1 MDFAQSSQLGPQDK
15 TFLIWLAKT
24 HLRVGTPMQAE
35 PFANMDRTGGA
46 WAVVQ
51 ALMSDHNPEQLI
63 SGVEAGAG
71 YSNANGPDARC
82 KAALFAG
89 EWLTIR
95 KAGVGAR
102 EMFAE
107 AERTYA
113 PLSIERAV
121 AVAELQRLAPNATP

>member
-1 MDFAQSSQLGPQDK
+1 
-15 TFLIWLAKT
+15 
-24 HLRVGTPMQAE
+24 
-35 PFANMDRTGGA
+35 
-46 WAVVQ
+46 
-51 ALMSDHNPEQLI
+51 MSGHNPEQFI

-107 AERTYA
+107 AERTCQ

-121 AVAELQRLAPNATP
+121 ATAELQRPALISTP